1 MRVIQVLPALYR
13 GDAIGNTT
21 LAIRDILKEEGYE
34 TFICTEEKGPGMEAE
49 ALGIP
54 YAGGLGM
61 LVENM
66 VERQEAG

>member
-34 TFICTEEKGPGMEAE
+34 TFICTEERDRGWRRKRWISVKCPHW
-49 ALGIP
+49 
-54 YAGGLGM
+54 
-61 LVENM
+61 V
-66 VERQEAG
+66 RTTC